1 MAWLRMVPKWAKM
14 GQPSISPRQA
24 LFVASLALGKSR
36 AEAARFASVSE
47 RTGKRWASLPTVRA
61 ELRSAQAE
69 MMARAAHL
77 AASEASASLH
87 ALADVRDDGE
97 APVSVR
103 VMACRALLEN
113 CRALH
118 EDFGLSERIAEL
130 ESEVFGADAQDK

>member
-1 MAWLRMVPKWAKM
+1 MRPKSASN
-14 GQPSISPRQA
+14 GQRVTPRQA
-24 LFVASLALGKSR
+24 LFVAGLALGKSR

-47 RTGKRWASLPTVRA
+47 RTGRRWALLPVVRA

-77 AASEASASLH
+77 AASEAAESVR
-87 ALADVRDDGE
+87 ALADVRDDDE

-118 EDFGLSERIAEL
+118 EDFGLSERLAEL
-130 ESEVFGADAQDK
+130 ESEVYGGNEQHQ